1 MRNPPRTLLLQNA
14 MASGQGRRAP
24 QPFQVAIAKVS
35 AEQEEN
41 GEPMFRFMRV
51 RGLGDSTKCRA
62 EAYARNDDASVF
74 EAAVGDEVCS
84 CFSESG
90 GVPPSLHACPA

>member
-14 MASGQGRRAP
+14 MASGGSGRRAP

-51 RGLGDSTKCRA
+51 RDLGDSTKCRVD
-62 EAYARNDDASVF
+62 AYARNDDASVF
-74 EAAVGDEVCS
+74 EAAAR
-84 CFSESG
+84 G
-90 GVPPSLHACPA
+90 G